1 MKPKLL
7 LLHGALGSTAYFKP
21 LMAVLDQHYELYTL
35 NFSGHGDKPA
45 NSAGFSIAVF
55 AEEVSDYLNQNN
67 LEKINVFGYSMG
79 GYVAVYLAN
88 QHPEKV
94 SKIFTL
100 GTKWDWNPESAM
112 REAQM
117 LQPEIVLKK
126 VPQWAKSLEKLHG
139 KSWSELMQKTAQM
152 MLEMG
157 KNPPLSIA
165 EYEQIQT
172 PVLLTIGDKDQMV
185 SIDETRHMTHLL
197 PHAQC
202 IVLKEI
208 PHSVEQMDAAFLAQ
222 SIHNFF

>member
-7 LLHGALGSTAYFKP
+7 LLHGALGSTNYFKP
-21 LMAVLDQHYELYTL
+21 LMVVLEEYYELYTL

-45 NSAGFSIAVF
+45 SSAGFSIAVF
-55 AEEVSDYLNQNN
+55 AEEVNHYLDENGI
-67 LEKINVFGYSMG
+67 EKINIFGYSMG
-79 GYVAVYLAN
+79 GYVAVYLAH

-100 GTKWDWNPESAM
+100 GTKWDWNSESAM

-157 KNPPLSIA
+157 ENPPLS
-165 EYEQIQT
+165 EKEFEQIAT
-172 PVLLTIGDKDQMV
+172 PILLTIGDKDQMV

-202 IVLKEI
+202 IVLKEV
-208 PHSVEQMDAAFLAQ
+208 PHSIEQMDVAFLAQ

>member
-21 LMAVLDQHYELYTL
+21 LMAVLDQHYVLYTL

-45 NSAGFSIAVF
+45 SPAGFSIAVF

-100 GTKWDWNPESAM
+100 GTKWDWNPESAI